1 MDLADIFFLLFNRR
15 TIKWSTVSSKLR
27 LLGTGGGIKGG
38 RCCGEI
44 GKNLGS
50 KSIYNKT
57 RLLK

>member
-1 MDLADIFFLLFNRR
+1 ML
-15 TIKWSTVSSKLR
+15 S
-27 LLGTGGGIKGG
+27 GTGGGIKGE
-38 RCCGEI
+38 RCCGET